1 MCAAEGDEGG
11 LEVGGEFVTRTA
23 GEKGTWNSDSTKGP
37 LLGRARRGVG
47 AVSLPVDRIAVGEL
61 GTPLDAVAS
70 L

>member
-1 MCAAEGDEGG
+1 MCASEGNEGG
-11 LEVGGEFVTRTA
+11 LEVGGEFETLTA
-23 GEKGTWNSDSTKGP
+23 VEEGTWSSDSAKGP

-61 GTPLDAVAS
+61 GTPLDAVAN